1 MRTFVI
7 LHAIEQT
14 QLRRQHRDDGVG
26 RLKLDFHT
34 GRHDDGAGR
43 NVTISQECGRAARPF
58 FKDLLNVVSPG
69 RRAVQVNYQRQRA
82 RGVDWC
88 PDQELLA
95 RLEAV
100 VPEAIEG
107 GDLLQLCGVEGGEG
121 CHLCCCFVGMTA
133 ALRRRLTSVASFD
146 DLRRGARPAVVFELG
161 AAPSFAPMVRALAD
175 VSAQKEAQAGRK
187 EQRRP
192 LHNAKD
198 ESGRD
203 FQQG

>member
-14 QLRRQHRDDGVG
+14 QLWRQHRDDGVG

-43 NVTISQECGRAARPF
+43 NVTISQECWRATRT
-58 FKDLLNVVSPG
+58 LLKNLGDVVSPR

-82 RGVDWC
+82 RRVDGR

-100 VPEAIEG
+100 VPEAVEG
-107 GDLLQLCGVEGGEG
+107 GDLLQFRGV
-121 CHLCCCFVGMTA
+121 
-133 ALRRRLTSVASFD
+133 
-146 DLRRGARPAVVFELG
+146 
-161 AAPSFAPMVRALAD
+161 
-175 VSAQKEAQAGRK
+175 
-187 EQRRP
+187 
-192 LHNAKD
+192 
-198 ESGRD
+198 
-203 FQQG
+203 